1 MTNTGKVGG
10 RPPRG
15 DSAKQRDSAQKKSSA
30 IPKSLLDRLIKSHYE
45 RFSTH
50 LKKMETK
57 NRVKMLT
64 KTRQEM
70 ARRFKLLYRSY
81 RNKKFGEP
89 IPQSLLKKKSNQ

>member
-1 MTNTGKVGG
+1 M

-15 DSAKQRDSAQKKSSA
+15 DSAKGKQTESPSKKASTIS
-30 IPKSLLDRLIKSHYE
+30 KSLLDRLIKSHYE

-50 LKKMETK
+50 LRKMETK

-64 KTRQEM
+64 KARLEM
-70 ARRFKLLYRSY
+70 VRRFKLLYRSY

-89 IPQSLLKKKSNQ
+89 IP

>member
-1 MTNTGKVGG
+1 
-10 RPPRG
+10 
-15 DSAKQRDSAQKKSSA
+15 
-30 IPKSLLDRLIKSHYE
+30 
-45 RFSTH
+45 
-50 LKKMETK
+50 METK

-89 IPQSLLKKKSNQ
+89 IPQSLLKKKSNQQRDPFELDFGNSYHYGSEKVEDYYFREDAEMIARI